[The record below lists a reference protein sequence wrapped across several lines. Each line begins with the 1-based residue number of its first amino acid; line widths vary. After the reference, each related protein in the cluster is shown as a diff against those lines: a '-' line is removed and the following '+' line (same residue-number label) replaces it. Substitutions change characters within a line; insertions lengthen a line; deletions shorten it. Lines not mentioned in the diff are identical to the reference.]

1 MYGRSDFIAALAA
14 RLAWWGRVG
23 VGLKVLFPRRMTVLF
38 TDEGTVFL
46 PRLFSLGGY
55 SLASTVQPWR
65 HSCLCSRYW
74 APSKQRSPRLRE
86 HLSGPAF
93 GQRVRGIVSVTYA
106 HVGLVSPVAR
116 ADFPGVLVPSNGA
129 HYREVAFGLRV

>member
-23 VGLKVLFPRRMTVLF
+23 VGLKVLFPRRDDRSVHRR
-38 TDEGTVFL
+38 GYSISAATVFL
-46 PRLFSLGGY
+46 RGVQFGLNCSALETQLPLFQVL
-55 SLASTVQPWR
+55 
-65 HSCLCSRYW
+65 

-106 HVGLVSPVAR
+106 HSGSCRQWRVLIFR
-116 ADFPGVLVPSNGA
+116 AFLS
-129 HYREVAFGLRV
+129 LRTGPTTTR